1 MHSLHHLFYT
11 LSQFTC
17 VIVMIVYWGVTH
29 EKHLKDIQKENKGDE
44 IQIAISTQHAYIVHI
59 VPQVCSLILLLT
71 SNTILMVRHVRGL
84 AIFGIAYSLV
94 NFVLTKKKGKPLYW
108 FLDWKDYKSLL
119 LIFGLHVVF
128 LSMFYGMA
136 KLDEWITGR
145 SLAPKKI
152 E

>member
-1 MHSLHHLFYT
+1 M
-11 LSQFTC
+11 
-17 VIVMIVYWGVTH
+17 
-29 EKHLKDIQKENKGDE
+29 
-44 IQIAISTQHAYIVHI
+44 
-59 VPQVCSLILLLT
+59 ILLLT